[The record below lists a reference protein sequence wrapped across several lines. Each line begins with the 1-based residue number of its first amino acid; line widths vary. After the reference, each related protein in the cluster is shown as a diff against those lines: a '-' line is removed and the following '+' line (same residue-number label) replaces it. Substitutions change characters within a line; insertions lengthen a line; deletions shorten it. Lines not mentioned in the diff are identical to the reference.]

1 MDGNGRWAQ
10 LHGKERLFGHK
21 AGAESVRAA
30 VETAAE
36 RGVKYLSLFA
46 FSSENWNRPKPEV
59 DGLMELLAQAVLEE
73 TPSLIKNNVRLRY
86 IGAHAHLPP
95 HVWAH
100 LERSIK
106 ETARCTGLTVILALS
121 YSGTWDILQAINRY
135 VEERHTNK
143 VDDKILDAVLFE
155 SYLSTVGIPPP
166 DLLIRTSG
174 EKRISNYMLW
184 QLAYTELY
192 FTQTLWPDFRRED
205 FIKALDEY
213 ARRERRFG
221 KTGAQCKNNE

>member
-10 LHGKERLFGHK
+10 LHGKERLYGHK
-21 AGAESVRAA
+21 AGAESVRMT
-30 VETAAE
+30 VRTAAE
-36 RGVKYLSLFA
+36 KGVKYLSLFA
-46 FSSENWNRPKPEV
+46 FSSENWHRPKTEV
-59 DGLMELLAQAVLEE
+59 DGLMELLAQAVVEE
-73 TPSLIKNNVRLRY
+73 TPALVKNNVRLRY
-86 IGAHAHLPP
+86 IGALSHLPP
-95 HVWAH
+95 HVCAL
-100 LERSIK
+100 LECSVR
-106 ETARCTGLTVILALS
+106 ETAECTGLTVILALS

-135 VEERHTNK
+135 TRDLLANK
-143 VDDKILDAVLFE
+143 TDDQVLDIALFE
-155 SYLSTVGIPPP
+155 SYLSTAGIPPP

-192 FTQTLWPDFRRED
+192 FTQTLWPDFRSED

-221 KTGAQCKNNE
+221 KTGTQCKNNE